1 MKTIIKLFIEYI
13 IMNQQRNNI
22 NQEYQFINKQSNNNI
37 LFQPLEPFEYYQ
49 IAIYPIGTN
58 TINLPNQLFKYE
70 KNNNFHEIRIIYF
83 DEFNT
88 IVETTIKYLTKK
100 QFKYIL
106 RNVSKTRYKLFSVY
120 NLKYVSLPSISDI
133 SIARSSIAN

>member
-1 MKTIIKLFIEYI
+1 MKTFIKLFIEYI